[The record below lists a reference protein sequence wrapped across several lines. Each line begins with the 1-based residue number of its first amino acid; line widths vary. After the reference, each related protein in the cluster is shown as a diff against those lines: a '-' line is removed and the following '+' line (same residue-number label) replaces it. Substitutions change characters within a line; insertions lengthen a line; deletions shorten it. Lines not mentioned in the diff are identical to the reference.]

1 METDAGLLIPFF
13 DFQIKFFFLEKMR
26 EKQRKAA
33 EKKAADEAA
42 AAQQQC
48 KIVKKDPLTMKE
60 QDEKLFWEY
69 CKKEVMMEK

>member
-1 METDAGLLIPFF
+1 METDAGLLDFFF
-13 DFQIKFFFLEKMR
+13 DYFKNCFLEKMR

-60 QDEKLFWEY
+60 
-69 CKKEVMMEK
+69 